1 MEKVTQTRVSIFVA
15 VFLFI
20 LFIVHVAACWQMCF
34 SYVSYRLTYMFLCP
48 LLHLFSSPSC
58 SPSLSHFGFGCVRQ
72 GLILYIVQAGRPGT
86 HYATG
91 LASNW
96 QPISCLCLCLPRTR
110 IIGLAPILY
119 FTRAPHLNLS
129 GHALCLPLC
138 LQSPLGHGAHFF
150 LKKLLFSRILHPR
163 LQVPLPP
170 LLHPPP
176 PTHTHISS
184 PPRLTPPPFSWEKG
198 RPPRDIN

>member
-1 MEKVTQTRVSIFVA
+1 MEKVTQTKVSIFVA
-15 VFLFI
+15 FFLFI
-20 LFIVHVAACWQMCF
+20 LFIVHVAARWQMCF

-48 LLHLFSSPSC
+48 LPHLFSSPSC

-72 GLILYIVQAGRPGT
+72 GLILSIVQAGGPGT

-119 FTRAPHLNLS
+119 FTRAPHLHLS
-129 GHALCLPLC
+129 GHALCLPPCC
-138 LQSPLGHGAHFF
+138 LQSPLGHGAHF
-150 LKKLLFSRILHPR
+150 LKITLFSYITSPIACS
-163 LQVPLPP
+163 PSSTPS
-170 LLHPPP
+170 
-176 PTHTHISS
+176 HTHISS